1 MQDKLQIAR
10 ENILRDIE
18 SGSLKAGD
26 KLPAAREFAEKVGVS
41 LGVAQMAF
49 NSLVRDGILTSIP
62 RQGTYVRHDWR
73 KRILPGSVL
82 FFRDIWKILLG
93 KEFFSA
99 TSGLRLCDK
108 FEEGIFEIRWAMDV
122 LKRQEDY
129 LDLSEFFEEAY
140 PDRSDFFAGQFQAF
154 RTPEGRLYGIPLL
167 FSPWVICFH
176 PEMIRKAGGKLP
188 YDGWTWEEFLDLIRV
203 LRKTYPAES
212 VFNFFPNASLWM
224 NFVFHAGGSIID
236 RQNGKPVVRLEE
248 PATLESLRKVG
259 ELYQLLDF
267 GASAPCGHGEYAKR
281 FAAGELAVFAAPRQ
295 DVDFNSAIPW
305 RNVPFPVFP
314 GQNGPG
320 RQAGELLCIRRQVCD
335 FSLVRE
341 VIRQVL
347 SPAVQDRIGSMR
359 YGIPIRRTS
368 AIRSLRD
375 DDPRDRVFFSEMP
388 RIVPDHNFACPE
400 LFLLTEKALNRIW
413 LEQAAVEDVV
423 PELALT
429 LRTLLRYRSP
439 EYSKQEQ

>member
-10 ENILRDIE
+10 ESILRDIE
-18 SGSLKAGD
+18 QGCLKAGS

-49 NSLVRDGILTSIP
+49 NSLTRDGILTSIP

-82 FFRDIWKILLG
+82 LFRNIWKELLG
-93 KEFFSA
+93 KEFFMEIP
-99 TSGLRLCDK
+99 GLRLCDK
-108 FEEGIFEIRWAMDV
+108 FEESIFEIRQAMEA
-122 LKRQEDY
+122 LRRQEDY
-129 LDLSEFFEEAY
+129 LDLSEFFEEVY
-140 PDRSDFFAGQFQAF
+140 PDDSDFFTGQFQAF

-176 PEMIRKAGGKLP
+176 PEMICRAGGKLP
-188 YDGWTWEEFLDLIRV
+188 YDGWTWEEFLDLIRI
-203 LRKTYPAES
+203 LRKTYPAENI
-212 VFNFFPNASLWM
+212 FNFFPSASLWM
-224 NFVFHAGGSIID
+224 NFVFHAGGSVLD
-236 RQNGKPVVRLEE
+236 SANGKTVVRLEE
-248 PATLESLRKVG
+248 PATLDGLKKVK

-267 GASAPCGHGEYAKR
+267 GVSAPYGHGEYAAR

-295 DVDFNSAIPW
+295 DVNFNSSIPW

-314 GQNGPG
+314 GHNGPG
-320 RQAGELLCIRRQVCD
+320 RQAGELLCIRRQVSD

-347 SPAVQDRIGSMR
+347 SPAVQDRIGSVR

-368 AIRSLRD
+368 AIRSLRN

-400 LFLLTEKALNRIW
+400 LFLLIEKALNRIW
-413 LEQAAVEDVV
+413 LEQAEVEDVV
-423 PELALT
+423 PDLALT
-429 LRTLLRYRSP
+429 LRTLIRYRSP
-439 EYSKQEQ
+439 EYNKS

>member
-18 SGSLKAGD
+18 LGSLKAGD

-129 LDLSEFFEEAY
+129 LDLSEFFEEVY

-167 FSPWVICFH
+167 FSPWVISFH

-188 YDGWTWEEFLDLIRV
+188 YDG
-203 LRKTYPAES
+203 
-212 VFNFFPNASLWM
+212 
-224 NFVFHAGGSIID
+224 
-236 RQNGKPVVRLEE
+236 
-248 PATLESLRKVG
+248 
-259 ELYQLLDF
+259 
-267 GASAPCGHGEYAKR
+267 
-281 FAAGELAVFAAPRQ
+281 
-295 DVDFNSAIPW
+295 
-305 RNVPFPVFP
+305 
-314 GQNGPG
+314 
-320 RQAGELLCIRRQVCD
+320 
-335 FSLVRE
+335 
-341 VIRQVL
+341 
-347 SPAVQDRIGSMR
+347 
-359 YGIPIRRTS
+359 
-368 AIRSLRD
+368 
-375 DDPRDRVFFSEMP
+375 
-388 RIVPDHNFACPE
+388 
-400 LFLLTEKALNRIW
+400 
-413 LEQAAVEDVV
+413 
-423 PELALT
+423 
-429 LRTLLRYRSP
+429 
-439 EYSKQEQ
+439 